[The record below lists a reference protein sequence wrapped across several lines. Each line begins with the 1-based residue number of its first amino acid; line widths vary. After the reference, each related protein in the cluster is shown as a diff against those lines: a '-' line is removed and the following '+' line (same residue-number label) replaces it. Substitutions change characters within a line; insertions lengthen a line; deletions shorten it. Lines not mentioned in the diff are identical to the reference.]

1 MAEDSSARRRLQAED
16 LHPDVFKLFDRYVH
30 GFIDRRDFL
39 ENVSRFAVG
48 GITAAAILDA
58 FTPDLNAQQVAPD
71 DRRLRAEYISYP
83 SPKGHEGM
91 KGYLAHPADPAAP
104 LPAVLVIHG
113 AAGPE
118 KHFEDFTRRLAL
130 ANFVAFMVD
139 AIAPL
144 GGWEVSRSAPPN
156 NREKGQQM
164 MAQMDR
170 AKQPEDYIA
179 AVSFLRTHRPAV
191 QVAGP
196 ERFAVTNGRVG
207 VVGFCWGGGMTNTL
221 AVRVPDLNAAVPYYG
236 AQPAAADVA
245 KIQAPLLIHY
255 GGLDERVNAGWP
267 AFEAALK
274 AAGKSYTAHIYEG
287 AQHAFNNDAD
297 GPRYHKPSADLAWQR
312 TIDFLNRHLRT

>member
-1 MAEDSSARRRLQAED
+1 MAEESSARRRLQAED
-16 LHPDVFKLFDRYVH
+16 LHPEVFKLFDRYVH

-39 ENVSRFAVG
+39 ESASRFAVG

-71 DRRLRAEYISYP
+71 DRRIRAEYVGYP

-91 KGYLAHPADPAAP
+91 KGYLAHPVNPP
-104 LPAVLVIHG
+104 SRLPAVIVIHG

-118 KHFEDFTRRLAL
+118 KHFEDVTRRLAL

-144 GGWEVSRSAPPN
+144 GGWAVSQSAPPN

-164 MAQMDR
+164 MAKMDR
-170 AKQPEDYIA
+170 AKQNEDYIA
-179 AVSFLRTHRPAV
+179 AVNFLRTHAL
-191 QVAGP
+191 
-196 ERFAVTNGRVG
+196 TNGRVG

-274 AAGKSYTAHIYEG
+274 AAGKTYTAHTYEG

-297 GPRYHKPSADLAWQR
+297 GPRYHKPSAELAWQR
-312 TIDFLNRHLRT
+312 TIDFLNRHLRQS

>member
-1 MAEDSSARRRLQAED
+1 MAEDSSARRRLQTED
-16 LHPDVFKLFDRYVH
+16 LHPEVFRIFDRYVH

-39 ENVSRFAVG
+39 ESVSRFAVG

-71 DRRLRAEYISYP
+71 DRRIRAEYVSYR
-83 SPKGHEGM
+83 SPKGHTGM
-91 KGYLAHPADPAAP
+91 KGYLAHPANPSGR
-104 LPAVLVIHG
+104 LPAVIVIHG

-118 KHFEDFTRRLAL
+118 QHFEDVTRRLAV
-130 ANFVAFMVD
+130 ASFVAFLVD

-144 GGWEVSRSAPPN
+144 GGWAVSQSGPN

-164 MAQMDR
+164 MAQMDSR
-170 AKQPEDYIA
+170 KQPEDYIA
-179 AVSFLRTHRPAV
+179 AVSFLRTHAL
-191 QVAGP
+191 
-196 ERFAVTNGRVG
+196 TNGRVG

-267 AFEAALK
+267 AYEAALK

-312 TIDFLNRHLRT
+312 TLDFLNTHLRRSS

>member
-1 MAEDSSARRRLQAED
+1 MSEDSNPRRRLQADD
-16 LHPDVFKLFDRYVH
+16 LHPEVFKIFDRYVH

-39 ENVSRFAVG
+39 ESVSRFAVG

-71 DRRLRAEYISYP
+71 DTRIHAEYVSYP
-83 SPKGHEGM
+83 SPKGHQGM
-91 KGYLAHPADPAAP
+91 KGYLVHPANPAGR
-104 LPAVLVIHG
+104 LPAVVVIHG

-118 KHFEDFTRRLAL
+118 KHFEDVTRRLAL

-139 AIAPL
+139 AISPL
-144 GGWEVSRSAPPN
+144 GGWAVSQSAPN

-164 MAQMDR
+164 MAQMDSK
-170 AKQPEDYIA
+170 KQPEDYIA
-179 AVSFLRTHRPAV
+179 AVSFLRTHPL
-191 QVAGP
+191 
-196 ERFAVTNGRVG
+196 TNGRVG
-207 VVGFCWGGGMTNTL
+207 AVGFCWGGGMVNTL

-236 AQPAAADVA
+236 AQPSAADTA

-267 AFEAALK
+267 AFEAALEANK
-274 AAGKSYTAHIYEG
+274 KVYAAYIYDG

-297 GPRYHKPSADLAWQR
+297 GPRYHKPSAELAWLR
-312 TIDFLNRHLRT
+312 TIEFLNKHLRS